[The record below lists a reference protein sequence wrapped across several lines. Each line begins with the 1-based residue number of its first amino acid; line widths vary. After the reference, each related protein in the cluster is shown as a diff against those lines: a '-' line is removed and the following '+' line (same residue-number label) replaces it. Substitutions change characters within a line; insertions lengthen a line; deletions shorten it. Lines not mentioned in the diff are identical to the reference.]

1 MGAAATPIVIA
12 DGDSACCAR
21 LAELLR
27 RIGYAVE
34 VAETGRAALELSRQ
48 LRPGVVLL
56 EVNLPEISGYE
67 ICRELRDTFGS
78 EISIIFVSGDRTRP
92 ADRAAG
98 LLIGADDYIVKP
110 FDDDEFLAR
119 VRVAVRRA
127 SPANGNGNGN
137 GGMSV
142 EASLT
147 PREREVLRLLASGL
161 SQSEIAARLFI
172 SPKTVGGHIQ
182 RVLTK
187 LGVHSRAQAVAR
199 AHEYGLADVEANG
212 LMAPLRAV

>member
-1 MGAAATPIVIA
+1 VGAAATPILIA
-12 DGDSACCAR
+12 DGDSACRTR
-21 LAELLR
+21 LAKLLR
-27 RIGYAVE
+27 RIGYDVE
-34 VAETGRAALELSRQ
+34 VAKTGPQALDLSAR
-48 LRPGVVLL
+48 LCPAVVLL
-56 EVNLPEISGYE
+56 EVNLPGISGYE

-78 EISIIFVSGDRTRP
+78 EISIIFVSADRTRP

-119 VRVAVRRA
+119 VRVAVRRV
-127 SPANGNGNGN
+127 SPANGNGNG
-137 GGMSV
+137 GTSV

-199 AHEYGLADVEANG
+199 AHEYGLADVEADG
-212 LMAPLRAV
+212 LMAALRA